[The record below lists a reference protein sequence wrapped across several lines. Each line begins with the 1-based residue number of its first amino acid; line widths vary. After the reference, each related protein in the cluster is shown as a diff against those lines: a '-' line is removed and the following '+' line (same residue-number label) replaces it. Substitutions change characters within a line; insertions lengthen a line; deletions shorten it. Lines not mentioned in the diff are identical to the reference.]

1 VRFITRCGVASI
13 TVAALATGCGGR
25 SETLTL
31 SGADLWRIGSV
42 RPVMPGWYWPKKPIS
57 QQPTGGGCGGSRWQD
72 QQKLGVISA
81 CDLYDAAG
89 AHKELAENR
98 AFARGWAKRTVGG
111 GSFTDIQL
119 DGLGDE
125 AWQIREDFAG
135 GQEVTYGW
143 RRSNL
148 VLQVHV
154 QCIFQIC
161 PSEILTAVRT
171 WVDAI
176 DEEVRSG

>member
-1 VRFITRCGVASI
+1 VRFITRCGVAGV
-13 TVAALATGCGGR
+13 TVAALATGCGGQ
-25 SETLTL
+25 SKTLTL
-31 SGADLWRIGSV
+31 SGADLKRIASV
-42 RPVMPGWYWPKKPIS
+42 RPMTPGWYWPKKPIS
-57 QQPTGGGCGGSRWQD
+57 EEPTGGGCGGSRWQD
-72 QQKLGVISA
+72 KQKLGVSSA
-81 CDLYDAAG
+81 CQFYDATG
-89 AHKELAENR
+89 AHKQLAENR
-98 AFARGWAKRTVGG
+98 AFARHWAKRTVGG
-111 GSFTDIQL
+111 GRFTDIRL

-125 AWQIREDFAG
+125 AWRIREDFAG

-161 PSEILTAVRT
+161 PSDILTAVPT

-176 DEEVRSG
+176 DEEVRIG